1 MPLFAH
7 VTPNSGFLPTRASF
21 MLDAVFLAMFLVV
34 PVMFW
39 SIRLAKQGKFALHKK
54 VQLATAL
61 VLLVAV
67 IAFEVDMRLN
77 GWLDYT
83 HGSAYTKQAIMKYL
97 YIHLAF
103 AIPTPLLWIV
113 VIVKALRKFP
123 KPPIPGEHSKSHKRL
138 GWIATIGMVLTSV
151 TGWTFYYV
159 AFVSSFV

>member
-1 MPLFAH
+1 MSLLAH
-7 VTPNSGFLPTRASF
+7 VSPNAGILPTRASF

-39 SIRLAKQGKFALHKK
+39 SIRLAKQGKFELHKK
-54 VQLATAL
+54 VQVVTAL

-83 HGSAYTKQAIMKYL
+83 HGSKWTVPQIKTYL

-103 AIPTPLLWIV
+103 AIPTPLLWVV
-113 VIVKALRKFP
+113 VIVRAFKKFP
-123 KPPIPGEHSKSHKRL
+123 KPPAPGQHSKSHKRL
-138 GWIATIGMVLTSV
+138 GWLATLGMVLTSV
-151 TGWTFYYV
+151 TGWIFYYV
-159 AFVSSFV
+159 AFVSSFI